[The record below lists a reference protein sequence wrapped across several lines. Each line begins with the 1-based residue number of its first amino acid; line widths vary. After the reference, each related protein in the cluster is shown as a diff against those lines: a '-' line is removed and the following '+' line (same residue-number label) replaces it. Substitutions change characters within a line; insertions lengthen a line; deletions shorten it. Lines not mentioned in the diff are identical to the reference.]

1 MSLKKWQKIYVNRSL
16 NMGSIKSI
24 GFDMDHTLAPYNHI
38 NFEAVAFEKTLD
50 KFIAAGYPKE
60 LQKLQFDPT
69 SVIRGLLVDHERGNL
84 LKVDAHK
91 YVKTAFHGK
100 RRLDKE
106 ERHRLYNSESFKAEN
121 LKSVDTFFSLSEVQL
136 FVEIVD
142 FMDRHPGR
150 IKKSYAEIYHDLR
163 HYIDLSH
170 ADGSIKDKVM
180 ATPSH
185 YIKKDKH
192 LCGALK
198 RLISGGKSLFLL
210 TNSGWEYTDAIMGY
224 LLNDT
229 LPEDFKSWRDFF
241 DLVIVNGQKPKF
253 FTSKNPFEEINIS
266 TGESKVC
273 DDTLKRGYIY
283 AKGNAAKL
291 QEVVG
296 IVGDEVL
303 YVGDHI
309 YGDIISSKGLVNWRT
324 MLIVEELEH
333 ELHRLEE
340 TKGELEKIQD
350 SLREREV
357 LDEELQK
364 LRSLRR
370 SLDFQLK
377 NAAGLG
383 DKKKSSHLLRELEK
397 LDDKVTEKEEVL
409 TVFNKTIKNIIEK
422 REKQIHPVWGE
433 LMKVN
438 LEKSRF
444 AQQVETYACIYSSS
458 VTNLRF
464 YSPFKQFIS
473 FHDILPHDIA

>member
-38 NFEAVAFEKTLD
+38 NFEALAFEKTLD

-60 LQKLQFDPT
+60 LGKLQFDPN
-69 SVIRGLLVDHERGNL
+69 SVIRGLLVDHEKGNL

-91 YVKTAFHGK
+91 YVKKAFHGK
-100 RRLDKE
+100 RPLDKD
-106 ERHRLYNSESFKAEN
+106 ERHKLYNSESFKAEN

-150 IKKSYAEIYHDLR
+150 IEKSYAEIYHDLR
-163 HYIDLSH
+163 RYIDLSH
-170 ADGSIKDKVM
+170 ADGSIKTKVM

-192 LCGALK
+192 LCSALI
-198 RLISGGKSLFLL
+198 RLLSGGKSLFLL
-210 TNSGWEYTDAIMGY
+210 TNSDWEYTNAVMTY
-224 LLNDT
+224 LLGDT
-229 LPEDFKSWRDFF
+229 LPDDYKSWQDFF
-241 DLVIVNGQKPKF
+241 DLVIVTGQKPKF
-253 FTSKNPFEEINIS
+253 FTSKNDFEEIDPQTNK
-266 TGESKVC
+266 G
-273 DDTLKRGYIY
+273 TLHKGTLEKGRVY

-291 QEVVG
+291 QEATGV
-296 IVGDEVL
+296 IGDEIL

-324 MLIVEELEH
+324 MLIVEELEY
-333 ELHRLEE
+333 ELLKLED
-340 TKGELEKIQD
+340 TQDELEKIQE

-377 NAAGLG
+377 KTTELE
-383 DKKKSSHLLRELEK
+383 DKKKSSHLIRELEK
-397 LDDKVTEKEEVL
+397 LDDKVSDKEGVL
-409 TVFNKTIKNIIEK
+409 KAFNKTIKNIIEN
-422 REKQIHPVWGE
+422 REKKIHPVWGE

-444 AQQVETYACIYSSS
+444 AQQVETYACIYSGS

-464 YSPFKQFIS
+464 YSPFKQFVS
-473 FHDILPHDIA
+473 FHDTLPHDIE